1 MEKIDALAALA
12 ALSHET
18 RLDIYRLL
26 VEAGRDGLP
35 AGTIAERINL
45 AGPTLS
51 FHLNHLKH
59 AGLVEC
65 RRDGRSLIYSADY
78 GEMNGLIAYLTD
90 NCCQGDAAACA
101 LPACAPVPARRI
113 ETKARGGS
121 RHEALPRARRR

>member
-1 MEKIDALAALA
+1 MEKIDALTALS

-26 VEAGRDGLP
+26 VEAGRDGLA
-35 AGTIAERINL
+35 AGAIAERIEL

-101 LPACAPVPARRI
+101 LPACVPA
-113 ETKARGGS
+113 
-121 RHEALPRARRR
+121 ALPRRRTKAKGVSP